1 MINSLKMNVEICQQR
16 AKRLESKYVHHV
28 YSCQALS
35 FNDLCDGPWPE
46 IETFLLSLPRGSLVA
61 DVGKVILVY
70 VLDNLMYL

>member
-1 MINSLKMNVEICQQR
+1 MINSLKMNVAICQQR
-16 AKRLESKYVHHV
+16 AERLESKYRYVHHV

-46 IETFLLSLPRGSLVA
+46 IETFLLSLPRRSLVA

-70 VLDNLMYL
+70 VSDNLM